1 MRCALRPCALC
12 RLMNVWQRCTD
23 FGLVLALQD
32 ALGTK
37 VKIRLRGGRAKE
49 EGRVE
54 VKIGENSRWP

>member
-1 MRCALRPCALC
+1 MCG
-12 RLMNVWQRCTD
+12 N
-23 FGLVLALQD
+23 GVLTFDLFWPLKD

-54 VKIGENSRWP
+54 VKIGENSRWL